1 MELKPVMRDDRSSR
15 REPVRLT
22 NFHIAATSFAA
33 LGGLALAT
41 WQALGPQ
48 SGTHV
53 TVALEAPRI
62 AESIDTAAVDLA
74 KNASFTAALKDGA
87 DQRYALAK
95 LFDGDPRTFVTLTP
109 PDGELNVQVNF
120 GAINPGTVTA
130 IEYAPPPNA
139 DPSSLATTVDLMVLP
154 DGQLEASGRPVMS
167 FSLKR
172 SSGSQTLAVPGN
184 ARGRGLWLR
193 IAGPPGAS
201 GTVIGDFRVLQ
212 EGIVSN

>member
-1 MELKPVMRDDRSSR
+1 MRDARSSR
-15 REPVRLT
+15 REPVKLT

-33 LGGLALAT
+33 LGGLALAA

-62 AESIDTAAVDLA
+62 AESIDTASIDLA
-74 KNASFTAALKDGA
+74 QNASFAAALKDGA
-87 DQRYALAK
+87 DRRYTLEK
-95 LFDGDPRTFVTLTP
+95 LFDGDARTYVTLEP
-109 PDGELNVQVNF
+109 PDSELNVQVNF
-120 GAINPGTVTA
+120 AGPGPGTVTA
-130 IEYAPPPNA
+130 IEYAPPPGA
-139 DPSSLATTVDLMVLP
+139 DPASLATLVDLMVLP

-193 IAGPPGAS
+193 ISGPTGS
-201 GTVIGDFRVLQ
+201 VGTVIGDFRVLQ
-212 EGIVSN
+212 ESISAE